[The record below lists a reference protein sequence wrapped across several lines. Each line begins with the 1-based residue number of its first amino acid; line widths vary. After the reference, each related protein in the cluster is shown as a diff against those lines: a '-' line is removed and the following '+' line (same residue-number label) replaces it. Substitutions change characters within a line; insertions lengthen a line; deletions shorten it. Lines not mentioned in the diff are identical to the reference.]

1 MSDNKPC
8 IIYDSILQNRYN
20 GIEIKIIYSLLNDI
34 NKLIELEL
42 FDNLGDLLCNDNLLN
57 IFSNIYNLINSKNT
71 NNNDILNKLFNGLKY
86 MYDNQEQIHNAENM
100 LEHYK
105 LKDIIENLY
114 KKDNNFYYVIA
125 IFKLIKSM
133 Y

>member
-8 IIYDSILQNRYN
+8 IIYDNILQNRYN
-20 GIEIKIIYSLLNDI
+20 GIEIKFIYSLLNDI

-42 FDNLGDLLCNDNLLN
+42 FENLGNLLCNDKLLN

-86 MYDNQEQIHNAENM
+86 MYENQEEIHNAENM

-114 KKDNNFYYVIA
+114 DDNKFYYTIA